1 MTATTS
7 APKSDSK
14 QRTERARPGQ
24 SSPKLAYL
32 PIIFLAFAIGV
43 PLLIIVIY
51 SFLEKPSQGT
61 GVKWVFTTENYRDL
75 FIQQKLDGTTAFD
88 TRYVKVLWTSFTYS
102 LITTVVTL
110 ILSVPV
116 AMWIATRDVRRR
128 TLLVALVTLPFWISI
143 LIRTYGMRQ
152 IIADEGPIGKFLGLF
167 NIEWSILYSPPA
179 TILGL
184 IYVFLPFMILPIY
197 ASAER
202 FDFHLAEAAYDL
214 GAKKLTVVRKI
225 ILPSIRPGIISGIA
239 LVFIPALGSFLQ
251 SDMLGGGKTNMVAN
265 VIANNFGQ
273 ARNWPFGSAL
283 AVLLIVL
290 TLLFILIIQGVSQ
303 RRGDKVELV

>member
-1 MTATTS
+1 MTAVTTP
-7 APKSDSK
+7 PKK
-14 QRTERARPGQ
+14 QTQRGRPGQ

-43 PLLIIVIY
+43 PLLIIVVY

-61 GVKWVFTTENYRDL
+61 GVKWVFTLENYKAL
-75 FIQQKLDGTTAFD
+75 FIQEKLDGTTALD
-88 TRYVKVLWTSFTYS
+88 TRYIKVLWTSFYYS
-102 LITTVVTL
+102 LLTTVVTL
-110 ILSVPV
+110 VLSIPV
-116 AMWIATRDVRRR
+116 AMWIATRDARKRN
-128 TLLVALVTLPFWISI
+128 LLVALVTLPFWISI

-152 IIADEGPIGKFLGLF
+152 IVADEGPIGKFLGIF
-167 NIEWSILYSPPA
+167 NVEWSILYSPPA

-202 FDFHLAEAAYDL
+202 FDFRLAEAAYDL
-214 GAKKLTVVRKI
+214 GAKRMTVVRRI
-225 ILPSIRPGIISGIA
+225 ILPSIRPGVISGIA

-290 TLLFILIIQGVSQ
+290 TLLFVLIMQGAAQ

>member
-1 MTATTS
+1 MTAVTT
-7 APKSDSK
+7 PTKK
-14 QRTERARPGQ
+14 PVTRARPGQ

-32 PIIFLAFAIGV
+32 PIIFLAFAIGI
-43 PLLIIVIY
+43 PLLIIVVY

-61 GVKWVFTTENYRDL
+61 GVKWVFTTENYRAL
-75 FIQQKLDGTTAFD
+75 FIQEKLDGTTAFD
-88 TRYVKVLWTSFTYS
+88 TRYIKVLWTSFYYS

-110 ILSVPV
+110 VFSVPV
-116 AMWIATRDVRRR
+116 AMWIATREARKR

-167 NIEWSILYSPPA
+167 DISWSILYSPPA

-202 FDFHLAEAAYDL
+202 FDFRLAEAAYDL
-214 GAKKLTVVRKI
+214 GAKRMTVVRRI
-225 ILPSIRPGIISGIA
+225 ILPSIRPGVISGVA

-290 TLLFILIIQGVSQ
+290 TLLFVLIMQGAAQ

>member
-1 MTATTS
+1 MTAVATP
-7 APKSDSK
+7 PKK
-14 QRTERARPGQ
+14 QSQRGRPGQ

-32 PIIFLAFAIGV
+32 TIIFLAFAIGI
-43 PLLIIVIY
+43 PLLIIVVY

-61 GVKWVFTTENYRDL
+61 GVKWVFTLENYKAL
-75 FIQQKLDGTTAFD
+75 FIQEKLDGTTALD
-88 TRYVKVLWTSFTYS
+88 TRYIKVLWASFYYS
-102 LITTVVTL
+102 VITTVVTL
-110 ILSVPV
+110 VLSIPV
-116 AMWIATRDVRRR
+116 AMWIATRDARKRN
-128 TLLVALVTLPFWISI
+128 LLVALVTLPFWISI

-152 IIADEGPIGKFLGLF
+152 IIADEGPIGKFLDIF
-167 NIEWSILYSPPA
+167 NIEFSILYSPPA

-202 FDFHLAEAAYDL
+202 FDFRLAEAAYDL
-214 GAKKLTVVRKI
+214 GAKRMTVVRRI
-225 ILPSIRPGIISGIA
+225 ILPSIRPGVISGIA

-265 VIANNFGQ
+265 IIANNFGQ

-290 TLLFILIIQGVSQ
+290 TLLFVLIMQGAAK

>member
-1 MTATTS
+1 MTAVTS
-7 APKSDSK
+7 PPKK
-14 QRTERARPGQ
+14 QAQRGRPGQ

-32 PIIFLAFAIGV
+32 PILFLAFAIGI
-43 PLLIIVIY
+43 PLLIIIVY

-61 GVKWVFTTENYRDL
+61 GVKWVFTLENYKAL
-75 FIQQKLDGTTAFD
+75 FIQEKLDGTTVLD
-88 TRYVKVLWTSFTYS
+88 TRYIKVLWTSFYYS
-102 LITTVVTL
+102 IITTLVTL
-110 ILSVPV
+110 VLAIPV
-116 AMWIATRDVRRR
+116 AMWIATRDARKRN
-128 TLLVALVTLPFWISI
+128 LLVALVTLPFWISI

-152 IIADEGPIGKFLGLF
+152 IIADEGPIGKFLGIF
-167 NIEWSILYSPPA
+167 DISFSILYTPTA

-202 FDFHLAEAAYDL
+202 FDFRLAEAAYDL
-214 GAKKLTVVRKI
+214 GAKRMTVVRRV
-225 ILPSIRPGIISGIA
+225 ILPSIRPGVISGIA

-290 TLLFILIIQGVSQ
+290 TLLFVLIMQGAAQ
-303 RRGDKVELV
+303 KRGDKVELV

>member
-1 MTATTS
+1 MTAVTTP
-7 APKSDSK
+7 PKK
-14 QRTERARPGQ
+14 QAQRGRPGQ

-43 PLLIIVIY
+43 PLLIIVVY

-61 GVKWVFTTENYRDL
+61 GVKWVFTLENYKAL
-75 FIQQKLDGTTAFD
+75 FIQEKLDGTTALD
-88 TRYVKVLWTSFTYS
+88 TRYIKVLWTSFYYS
-102 LITTVVTL
+102 LLTTVVTL
-110 ILSVPV
+110 ALSIPV
-116 AMWIATRDVRRR
+116 AMWIATRDARKRN
-128 TLLVALVTLPFWISI
+128 LLVALVTLPFWISI

-152 IIADEGPIGKFLGLF
+152 IVADEGPIGKFLGIF

-202 FDFHLAEAAYDL
+202 FDFRLAEAAYDL
-214 GAKKLTVVRKI
+214 GAKRMTVVRRV
-225 ILPSIRPGIISGIA
+225 ILPSIRPGVISGIA

-290 TLLFILIIQGVSQ
+290 TLLFVLIMQGAAQ

>member
-1 MTATTS
+1 MTAVT
-7 APKSDSK
+7 APPKK
-14 QRTERARPGQ
+14 PAQRGRPGQ
-24 SSPKLAYL
+24 SSPRVAYL

-43 PLLIIVIY
+43 PLLIILVY

-61 GVKWVFTTENYRDL
+61 GVKWAFTTENYKAL
-75 FIQQKLDGTTAFD
+75 FIQQKLDGTTALD
-88 TRYVKVLWTSFTYS
+88 TRYLKVLWTSFYFS
-102 LITTVVTL
+102 AITTLATL
-110 ILSVPV
+110 TLAIPT
-116 AMWIATRDVRRR
+116 AMWIATRDARKRN
-128 TLLVALVTLPFWISI
+128 LLVALVTLPFWISI

-202 FDFHLAEAAYDL
+202 FDFRLAEAAYDL
-214 GAKKLTVVRKI
+214 GAKRTTVVRRV
-225 ILPSIRPGIISGIA
+225 ILPSIRPGVISGIA

-290 TLLFILIIQGVSQ
+290 TLLFVLIMQGAAQ
-303 RRGDKVELV
+303 RRGGKVELV

>member
-7 APKSDSK
+7 APKSDSR

-32 PIIFLAFAIGV
+32 PVIFLAFAIGV

-110 ILSVPV
+110 ILSIPV
-116 AMWIATRDVRRR
+116 AMWIATRAAHRR

-202 FDFHLAEAAYDL
+202 FDFRLAEAAYDL
-214 GAKKLTVVRKI
+214 GARKMTVVRKI
-225 ILPSIRPGIISGIA
+225 VLPSIRPGIISGIA

-290 TLLFILIIQGVSQ
+290 TLLFILIIQGISQ

>member
-1 MTATTS
+1 
-7 APKSDSK
+7 
-14 QRTERARPGQ
+14 
-24 SSPKLAYL
+24 
-32 PIIFLAFAIGV
+32 LAFAIGV

-61 GVKWVFTTENYRDL
+61 GVKWVFTTENYKAL
-75 FIQQKLDGTTAFD
+75 FVQEKLDGTTAFD
-88 TRYVKVLWTSFTYS
+88 TRYIKVLWTSFYYS
-102 LITTVVTL
+102 LVTTVVTL
-110 ILSVPV
+110 VFSIPA
-116 AMWIATRDVRRR
+116 AMWIATREARKR

-143 LIRTYGMRQ
+143 LIRTYGIRQ
-152 IIADEGPIGKFLGLF
+152 IIADEGPIGKFLAMF
-167 NIEWSILYSPPA
+167 DISWSILYSPAA

-202 FDFHLAEAAYDL
+202 FDFRLAEAAYDL
-214 GAKKLTVVRKI
+214 GAKRMTVVRRI
-225 ILPSIRPGIISGIA
+225 ILPSIRPGIISGVA

-283 AVLLIVL
+283 AVLLIIL
-290 TLLFILIIQGVSQ
+290 TLVFVLIIQGIAQ